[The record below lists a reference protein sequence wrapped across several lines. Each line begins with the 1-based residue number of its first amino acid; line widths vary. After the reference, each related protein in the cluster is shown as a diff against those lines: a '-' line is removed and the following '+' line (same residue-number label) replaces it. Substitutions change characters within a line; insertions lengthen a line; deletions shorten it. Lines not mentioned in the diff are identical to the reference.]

1 MAQNGK
7 LRPNLDQQ
15 STKLL
20 NLTVLQR
27 IDPFIDE
34 ILITATHVTFYE
46 FNTDLS
52 EWVCFFIFFCFFIYK
67 FFLSFSDCV
76 LLIFCG
82 FSNFQSRKDV
92 EGSLFVVKRWFSLYY
107 VDGFW
112 IVKFGVVCFGV
123 NFYGFFFNNFFSSNG
138 VKFLA
143 VVISGML
150 NLGFSLLWWIA
161 GVLVSVFAF
170 CSNSWYI
177 CHLVA
182 LLIISTGSFI
192 GIWQ

>member
-52 EWVCFFIFFCFFIYK
+52 EWVCFFIFLEI
-67 FFLSFSDCV
+67 FLSFSDCI

-112 IVKFGVVCFGV
+112 IAKFGVVCFGV
-123 NFYGFFFNNFFSSNG
+123 NFFFQMGLS
-138 VKFLA
+138 FL
-143 VVISGML
+143 
-150 NLGFSLLWWIA
+150 LL
-161 GVLVSVFAF
+161 LFQECSTSVSVYRDESPEYWLVCLHFVLILDTFVIWCFANYF
-170 CSNSWYI
+170 DWKFYWCLTMCLLDS
-177 CHLVA
+177 LVT
-182 LLIISTGSFI
+182 S
-192 GIWQ
+192 